1 MSATLPQIQSK
12 LDEAREL
19 RRDALD
25 TVRLLALGRV
35 EADRDMRL
43 ALVSKFD
50 GYEREFWALV
60 KVERELIA
68 SGRIHGEATSRR
80 QTESLESDESSP
92 LLTESRSDAPPP
104 LSAVITLAAPSD
116 AQMGG
121 REGPRNEASKDTTRG
136 TRALPSAG
144 EVF

>member
-68 SGRIHGEATSRR
+68 SGRIHGEAT
-80 QTESLESDESSP
+80 P

>member
-68 SGRIHGEATSRR
+68 SGRIHGEAT
-80 QTESLESDESSP
+80 